1 MTESTITAKGQT
13 TLPKPVRSALGLR
26 PGDKLRYLLRDD
38 GEVRIVAARPV
49 SELAGILHRADRA
62 PVSLDDMEA
71 AIAEGA
77 SRS

>member
-13 TLPKPVRSALGLR
+13 TLPKPVRAALGLQ

-49 SELAGILHRADRA
+49 SELAGMLHRADQE
-62 PVSLDDMEA
+62 PVSLDDMDA

-77 SRS
+77 SRR